1 MRLVGLKL
9 VYTREIGIPF
19 AAAAM
24 GEIIAAARKPALMS
38 EPTFSRFLGEGYRF
52 FCGAVNRLFSRTS
65 VRENNL

>member
-24 GEIIAAARKPALMS
+24 GEIIAANS
-38 EPTFSRFLGEGYRF
+38 ETRFDVGTHILP
-52 FCGAVNRLFSRTS
+52 LFGGRIPLFLRSSEQVIFTYLS
-65 VRENNL
+65 AGK

>member
-24 GEIIAAARKPALMS
+24 GEIIAAARKPALVS
-38 EPTFSRFLGEGYRF
+38 ESASFRF
-52 FCGAVNRLFSRTS
+52 FGKDTAFSA
-65 VRENNL
+65 EQ

>member
-24 GEIIAAARKPALMS
+24 GEIIAANS
-38 EPTFSRFLGEGYRF
+38 ETRFDVGIRILPLLGEGYRF

>member
-24 GEIIAAARKPALMS
+24 GEIIAAARKPALVS
-38 EPTFSRFLGEGYRF
+38 ESASSRFLGKDT
-52 FCGAVNRLFSRTS
+52 AFSA
-65 VRENNL
+65 EQ